1 MNKSLTSF
9 LSWYL
14 YPRFLKCYCKG
25 ICFCPGKSFTH
36 YDELNNPD
44 QRERKEC
51 WSEAPHGEGQRSLS
65 GGGRCWSVVRSC
77 LTLLDAMDCST
88 PGFPVLHYLPE
99 FAQTHIH
106 WCHPI
111 ISSSAVSFSSCPQ
124 SFPASASFLMSRFFT
139 SSGQSIGASAS
150 ASVLP
155 MNIQNWF
162 PLGWTGYIFLLSK
175 GLSRVLFSTIVGRRQ
190 FFGTQLSLWPNSHI
204 YARLLEKP

>member
-1 MNKSLTSF
+1 MN
-9 LSWYL
+9 WIIQI
-14 YPRFLKCYCKG
+14 RGKG
-25 ICFCPGKSFTH
+25 KNAGVRHPMGKG
-36 YDELNNPD
+36 
-44 QRERKEC
+44 REACE
-51 WSEAPHGEGQRSLS
+51 
-65 GGGRCWSVVRSC
+65 VVVAAVQEFSPVWLC
-77 LTLLDAMDCST
+77 DAMDCST

-111 ISSSAVSFSSCPQ
+111 IFSSAVSFSACPQ

-162 PLGWTGYIFLLSK
+162 PLGWSGYIFLLSK
-175 GLSRVLFSTIVGRRQ
+175 GLSRVFSSSIVWMHQ
-190 FFGTQLSLWPNSHI
+190 FFGAQLSLWPNSHI
-204 YARLLEKP
+204 HARLLEKP